1 MFFAKIATA
10 ILAKNTSNVNESS
23 ITESLS
29 INDLLESIEFL
40 TRSIIARKQK
50 KFIREFAK
58 QKF

>member
-40 TRSIIARKQK
+40 TRSIIARKPK
-50 KFIREFAK
+50 KIREFGDL
-58 QKF
+58 